1 MPSRALSR
9 DESKAITRK
18 RLLDGAARLLGE
30 VGYGGLS
37 TSAVA
42 RAAGVAQPTFYVHFR
57 DMDDLV
63 RALGMERI
71 GALRARLRAAREELI
86 AGRGV
91 DAVRETFRMSVQTW
105 IENPGLFQL
114 YAQEMQHPTSPMGK
128 MAREL
133 RAEVHADLVRDLTR
147 LGLPSS
153 TKAERER
160 VQMVAEAMIA
170 QTEALARGYLD
181 GTYKNVDAVVDV
193 LTRFAVGLLTLE
205 GNIPPGA
212 T

>member
-1 MPSRALSR
+1 MPKRALSR
-9 DESKAITRK
+9 DESKAITRQ

-63 RALGMERI
+63 RSLGTERI
-71 GALRARLRAAREELI
+71 GALRARLRAAREDLL

-91 DAVRETFRMSVQTW
+91 DAVRETFRMAVQTW
-105 IENPGLFQL
+105 VENPGLFRL

-128 MAREL
+128 LAREL
-133 RAEVHADLVRDLTR
+133 RAELHADLVQDLVR
-147 LGLPSS
+147 LGFPSA

-160 VQMVAEAMIA
+160 VHMVAEAMIA
-170 QTEALARGYLD
+170 QTEALARGHLD
-181 GTYKNVDAVVDV
+181 GTYKNIDAVVDV

-205 GNIPPGA
+205 GNLPPGA